1 MRNFFTPIIVIILLS
16 CIQVSPIFSQTS
28 NTLKQRNQEE
38 KEQILIID
46 VKKLT
51 KKIFTFNNI
60 QYNVIDDINFYKLT
74 LRHKWDI
81 FQITDKDGNFIFW
94 FYTLSGAN
102 EQNLNIISESTYKLL
117 LSQRDRQSSIE
128 TAIKESAKKGHL
140 KNVLTELS
148 TITNQLNLT
157 QIDKLNCD
165 FSHIDYQLFKELHK
179 ELGYKKFSTLI
190 QNLKKYLN
198 DTNKQKLHTLI
209 KTILEDNNKNQKNIE
224 DQYRTRPKK

>member
-74 LRHKWDI
+74 LRHKLDK

-102 EQNLNIISESTYKLL
+102 EQSLNIISESTYKVL
-117 LSQRDRQSSIE
+117 LSQRDRQISIE

-140 KNVLTELS
+140 KKVLTELS
-148 TITNQLNLT
+148 TITNQLKST

-165 FSHIDYQLFKELHK
+165 FSHVDYQLFKELHK

>member
-1 MRNFFTPIIVIILLS
+1 M
-16 CIQVSPIFSQTS
+16 
-28 NTLKQRNQEE
+28 
-38 KEQILIID
+38 
-46 VKKLT
+46 
-51 KKIFTFNNI
+51 FTFNNI
-60 QYNVIDDINFYKLT
+60 QYNVIDDINFNKLT
-74 LRHKWDI
+74 LRHKLDK

-102 EQNLNIISESTYKLL
+102 EQNLNIISESTYKVL
-117 LSQRDRQSSIE
+117 LSQRDRKSSIE